1 MKIETEIYGY
11 KIDKEYLYIWMESK
25 QYLNLIKVLGSE
37 RISVRLNWNA
47 QEINYDLD
55 NHNKWENF
63 ITLRLKDN
71 KKNRDKYSA
80 ILWLTH
86 TVLYTNIEEI
96 KRGNF

>member
-37 RISVRLNWNA
+37 RISVRLNWDVEET
-47 QEINYDLD
+47 QYDLD

-63 ITLRLKDN
+63 ITLRLKNN
-71 KKNRDKYSA
+71 KKDRDKHSA
-80 ILWLTH
+80 ILLLTH
-86 TVLYTNIEEI
+86 TVLYINIEEI